1 MQTVGAAGHLQSAP
15 PGVPRQDVPL
25 GQVSVSVISRQPAVL
40 RAQVTAWDGLRQT
53 PPVTP
58 LQSSGSSQEQ
68 DALG

>member
-1 MQTVGAAGHLQSAP
+1 MHTVGAAGHLQSAP
-15 PGVPRQDVPL
+15 PFVPMQDVPL
-25 GQVSVSVISRQPAVL
+25 GQVSVPVISRQPAVL

-68 DALG
+68 DAFG